1 MNNPNSKPD
10 DLTKTTNKADVELT
24 EEELKRASG
33 GYKERPQISEF
44 VITKTTDKAS
54 PTF

>member
-10 DLTKTTNKADVELT
+10 DLTKTVNKADVELT

-33 GYKERPQISEF
+33 GEYLKWTFSGMK
-44 VITKTTDKAS
+44 VTDKTS
-54 PTF
+54 